1 MTIFIPSLKA
11 GDWTCFVDK
20 MFKGIDFKDFL
31 NDWREWH
38 ALVEGFCE
46 TFCFWRA
53 NYEPSKEL
61 LEDLKSEHHYYVFG
75 RVLGFISLVG
85 LGLLAIRILRG
96 KAKDGI

>member
-1 MTIFIPSLKA
+1 MGNGFFSWFDIHN
-11 GDWTCFVDK
+11 
-20 MFKGIDFKDFL
+20 FL
-31 NDWREWH
+31 DTHQEWH

-61 LEDLKSEHHYYVFG
+61 LKDLKSEHHYYAFG

-85 LGLLAIRILRG
+85 FGLLIVGILRG
-96 KAKDGI
+96 KVLKFLAKGLGW